1 MVKPINRNTGLGQI
15 LIKREN
21 KFIESPEKGN
31 EYLCFVMAKF
41 YDKLTS
47 RLQSFIKNQKIFFV
61 ATAPEEG
68 RINLSPKGMDSL
80 RVVNENRV
88 LWLNVTGSGNETAA
102 HLLENSRI
110 TIMMCSFE
118 GAPNILRI
126 YGEGRAIYPVD
137 SEWKEVVG
145 LFPETPGTR
154 QIFDIR
160 VESAQT
166 SCGMSIPFYD
176 YKGERETLN
185 DWAKEKGDEGIQKY
199 WQDRNLT
206 SIDGKPTGLQ

>member
-1 MVKPINRNTGLGQI
+1 M
-15 LIKREN
+15 
-21 KFIESPEKGN
+21 S
-31 EYLCFVMAKF
+31 KF
-41 YDKLTS
+41 YDKLTN

-80 RVVNENRV
+80 RVVGENRV

-102 HLLENSRI
+102 HILENPRI

-126 YGEGRAIYPVD
+126 YGKGKAIHPGD
-137 SEWKEVVG
+137 SDWNDVVS

-154 QIFDIR
+154 QIFDIT

-166 SCGMSIPFYD
+166 SCGMSIPFFD
-176 YKGERETLN
+176 YKGEREALN
-185 DWAKEKGDEGIQKY
+185 DWAKEKGDAGIQKY

>member
-1 MVKPINRNTGLGQI
+1 
-15 LIKREN
+15 
-21 KFIESPEKGN
+21 
-31 EYLCFVMAKF
+31 MAKF
-41 YDKLTS
+41 YNKLTT
-47 RLQSFIKNQKIFFV
+47 RLQKFISNQKIFFV

-80 RVVNENRV
+80 RVVGDNRV

-102 HLLENSRI
+102 HILENPRI

-126 YGEGRAIYPVD
+126 YGKGRAIHPED
-137 SEWKEVVG
+137 EDWNEVVG

-154 QIFDIR
+154 QIFDIT

-166 SCGMSIPFYD
+166 SCGMSIPFFA
-176 YKGERETLN
+176 YKGEREELN
-185 DWAKEKGDEGIQKY
+185 EWAREKGEEGIEQY
-199 WQDRNLT
+199 WQEKNLT
-206 SIDGKPTGLQ
+206 SIDGKSTGL